1 VRGGR
6 FGEKRAV
13 EITHIFS
20 GNALGALDEEGRVR
34 LPSFILREMARHE
47 CGGRLLLGVHES
59 DPCLTGYGSTLRP
72 RLEAELERRRLRD
85 EALGRAPDEHHARAR
100 RTFGLVEEASYDE
113 SGRLTVPPLARRRGG
128 LGRQILF
135 VGAGSHFEIWDPSLA
150 MAGGDEELRYVAEY
164 RLGGGAYSTMEA
176 EEDEG

>member
-1 VRGGR
+1 M
-6 FGEKRAV
+6 

-34 LPSFILREMARHE
+34 LPPFILREMARHE
-47 CGGRLLLGVHES
+47 GGGRVLLGVHES
-59 DPCLTGYGSTLRP
+59 DPCLTGYGSALRP

-85 EALGRAPDEHHARAR
+85 EALGRAPGEHHARAR

-113 SGRLTVPPLARRRGG
+113 GGRLTLPPLARRRGG
-128 LGRQILF
+128 LGRSILF
-135 VGAGSHFEIWDPSLA
+135 IGAGSHFEIWDPSLA
-150 MAGGDEELRYVAEY
+150 MAEGDEELRNVAEY
-164 RLGGGAYSTMEA
+164 RLGGGAPSLEE

>member
-1 VRGGR
+1 MEV
-6 FGEKRAV
+6 
-13 EITHIFS
+13 THIFS

-34 LPSFILREMARHE
+34 LPPFILREMARFE
-47 CGGRLLLGVHES
+47 GGGRVLLGVHES
-59 DPCLTGYGSTLRP
+59 DPCLTGYGAALRP

-85 EALGRAPDEHHARAR
+85 EALGRGPAEHHARAR

-113 SGRLTVPPLARRRGG
+113 SGRLVLPPLARRRGG

-135 VGAGSHFEIWDPSLA
+135 IGAGSHFEIWDPSLA
-150 MAGGDEELRYVAEY
+150 LAGGDEELRFVAEY
-164 RLGGGAYSTMEA
+164 RLGGGADSTLEA